1 MDLDRRLTFSYMM
14 NKMGPGIM
22 GSPRTE
28 SYLRTVYR
36 ALDVP
41 LPPPIAAM
49 VP

>member
-1 MDLDRRLTFSYMM
+1 MDLDRRLTVSYMM
-14 NKMGPGIM
+14 NKMGPGII

-28 SYLRTVYR
+28 SYLRAAYG
-36 ALDVP
+36 ALEVT